1 MYVPAEIH
9 QNLLKRL
16 KHTETPQNFTRDG
29 MGGCLVLVCIP
40 VRDFSSVSAGMEW
53 NIQLCIGVGGKSRKG
68 GEEEKL
74 QRRKEEEARV
84 KEEKKKKK
92 KQWLRV
98 RNTEKK
104 TCIFILVEISFL
116 AGIDRNGRN

>member
-1 MYVPAEIH
+1 
-9 QNLLKRL
+9 
-16 KHTETPQNFTRDG
+16 

-40 VRDFSSVSAGMEW
+40 VRDFSSVPAGMER

-92 KQWLRV
+92 KHQLRV
-98 RNTEKK
+98 RNTEKNLYIY
-104 TCIFILVEISFL
+104 T
-116 AGIDRNGRN
+116 GRN